1 MSHSIVPVIAAP
13 LFDPEQARINIEVPA
28 GLTVAQIVQ
37 LALPGIGVAPQD
49 LRVTLVSE
57 KGVAVIAPDLWS
69 RVRPNAGVQVIIRG
83 VPGKDVVRTVLLVAV
98 SAAALAFAPTIL
110 AGTAL
115 AGNAFATSLVAAG
128 LTLVGTLLVNALI
141 PPPTFDS
148 GERRNVYEISGW
160 RNQIRRG
167 EPVPLILGKHRYA
180 PPFAAT
186 SWTEISRNDQYIRAM
201 FCVGYGPVRISDIRI
216 GDTSIDAY
224 DDIDIE
230 VFEGRPTDG
239 TSALYPR
246 QVLEE
251 GFGTELVRPFPRD
264 ERGELISKVPNPDYT
279 PSGFVADPPGWPEPE
294 IDAATIETPVV
305 RWTAD
310 DVSEISV
317 ILGLPGGLF
326 RVNDEGKLRTRSVSV
341 RIRARL
347 NGVGAWTDIETL
359 NISAK
364 KRENFMRQ
372 FTWETA
378 TRGRYQVEITR
389 LTDESTST
397 QVSDRMT
404 LAAIQSI
411 RPEYP
416 LNMDKPLAL
425 IVVRVKATF
434 QLNGALDNLNAIVER
449 EGLIYEDDAWVAG
462 YGRTPA
468 TAFLFALMSAAN
480 PYPVQQSEI
489 DMETIAD
496 WHDWCLEKG
505 LKYDRIHD
513 QSESLGEMLLAI
525 CAAGRAAPRH
535 DGIRWSVV
543 IDRPQELVVDHL
555 NPRNSMQFSWSRD
568 YFVPPD
574 AMRVRFLDATNNY
587 QEAERVIPWPG
598 HTGPIDLTE
607 ELQLPGKTDPDE
619 IWRETR
625 RRMYELIHRP
635 DQFSVVQDGA
645 SRVATRGDLVM
656 GNFDVLERTQA
667 AARVKSVTGRM
678 IEIDEWVDVGEAYG
692 VRFRVYADDEDV
704 IGSSVVRGIAAEPS
718 STALLRF
725 VTDGPMPAPGEVVHI
740 GPMQTESLAL
750 RLRGIE
756 PGENLSSRLLLV
768 AAAPIIDTLTDADTP
783 PVWDGRVGAE
793 VTPVATL
800 PTAPRFLQVSVGT
813 AEGAGATSIE
823 VLLEEGTGSSAN
835 VNTFQIDHRLDGAS
849 VWTSITV
856 PTTDGGAVISAY
868 GLDDVVELRARAL
881 AGTTAGPF
889 TPTLT
894 LDVGSNQVASPPNV
908 PSGAVLVTDQVG
920 SALIEITAGTDAD
933 TDRFQIYRVPAGVL
947 VDRAVHAI
955 GPAIAS
961 TPSTTV
967 SYTDTVVAGIY
978 DYYVEAIND
987 SGDAGEL
994 AGPFQLTVT

>member
-1 MSHSIVPVIAAP
+1 MSRSIVPVIAAP
-13 LFDPEQARINIEVPA
+13 LFDPEQARISIEVPE

-37 LALPGIGVAPQD
+37 IALPGIGIAPQG
-49 LRVTLVSE
+49 LRVTLVSV
-57 KGVAVIAPDLWS
+57 KGVAVIAPDLWD
-69 RVRPNAGVQVIIRG
+69 RVRPNAGVQVVIRG

-98 SAAALAFAPTIL
+98 SAAALAFAPAVT
-110 AGTAL
+110 AGL
-115 AGNAFATSLVAAG
+115 GLSGAFATSLVAAG
-128 LTLVGTLLVNALI
+128 LTVVGTLLVNALI
-141 PPPTFDS
+141 PPPSFDS
-148 GERRNVYEISGW
+148 GERRNVYEISNW

-186 SWTEISRNDQYIRAM
+186 PWTEISRNDQYIRSM

-251 GFGTELVRPFPRD
+251 SFGSELVRPYPRD
-264 ERGELISKVPNPDYT
+264 DQGEIVD
-279 PSGFVADPPGWPEPE
+279 
-294 IDAATIETPVV
+294 DAATIETPVV

-317 ILGLPGGLF
+317 ILGFPGGLF
-326 RVNDEGKLRTRSVSV
+326 RVNDEGKLRTRSVGV

-347 NGVGAWTDIETL
+347 NGVGAWTDVETL
-359 NISAK
+359 NVSAR
-364 KRENFMRQ
+364 KREHFMRQ

-434 QLNGALDNLNAIVER
+434 QLNGVLDNLNAIVER

-468 TAFLFALMSAAN
+468 TAFLFALMNAAN
-480 PYPVQQSEI
+480 PYPVPQSEI
-489 DMETIAD
+489 DMETIAE

-513 QSESLGEMLLAI
+513 RSDSLAEMLLAI

-535 DGIRWSVV
+535 DGIRWGVV
-543 IDRPQELVVDHL
+543 IDRPQELVIDHL
-555 NPRNSMQFSWSRD
+555 NPRNSMQFSWSRE

-598 HTGPIDLTE
+598 HTGSIDLTE

-656 GNFDVLERTQA
+656 GSFDVLERTQA

-678 IEIDEWVDVGEAYG
+678 IEIDERVDVGEAYG

-725 VTDGPMPAPGEVVHI
+725 VTDGPMPTPGEVVHI

-768 AAAPIIDTLTDADTP
+768 AAAPIIDALTDADTP

-793 VTPVATL
+793 VTHVATV

-823 VLLEEGTGSSAN
+823 VLLQEGAGSSAN
-835 VNTFQIDHRLDGAS
+835 VSTFQIDHRLDG
-849 VWTSITV
+849 VTGWTSITV
-856 PTTDGGAVISAY
+856 PTTDGGAVINAY
-868 GLDDVVELRARAL
+868 GLGDVVELRARAL
-881 AGTTAGPF
+881 AGATAGPF

-894 LDVGSNQVASPPNV
+894 LDVGSNLVTSPPNV

-920 SALIEITAGTDAD
+920 AALLEITAGTDTA
-933 TDRFQIYRVPAGVL
+933 TDRFQIYRVPAGVP
-947 VDRAVHAI
+947 VDRAVHAV
-955 GPAIAS
+955 GPAIVS
-961 TPSTTV
+961 MPSTTV
-967 SYTDTVVAGIY
+967 DYTDTVAAGVY
-978 DYYVEAIND
+978 NYYVEAINS
-987 SGDAGEL
+987 SGDAGDL
-994 AGPFQLTVT
+994 AGPFTVTVTAA